1 MGGRDTG
8 IQVLGRFAVCLEGQE
23 IPPGAFG
30 GRLVRTLIRL
40 LVTRRGSAV
49 PRDVIVEALWPG
61 RPPKDPAAN
70 VDVLVSRAR
79 RALQD
84 PELIVAASG
93 GLCFVSAEACR
104 VDAEEFLARVR
115 AGQEAAASAAWPAAH
130 GQFQGAL
137 DGWGGEPLPED
148 AYAEWA
154 QGYRRELVRGYHDAL
169 EGAAQAA
176 LACGQPGRAV
186 VFAERAVAEEPL
198 RERASVL
205 LAKSLAG
212 SGDQA
217 GALGAL
223 RVLRERLADEL
234 GVDPS
239 AEVAELELQLL
250 RAGVA
255 FPAAR
260 LPRITARASPA
271 GSQLRLVGRAEE
283 VQALLGFLDTP
294 GVVAE
299 VVGAAGAGKS
309 RLLAEIRHRLGR
321 PTLAVQAFP
330 AEIEEPWS
338 LARALISEVLALDVT
353 AIRGLPLRMQSA
365 LAQAMPALA
374 EGQAV
379 AGTAVSAES
388 QRALAQEAAVR
399 ILAEASGPDS
409 VVLIDDLHW
418 ADPTSAALLAVLIWR
433 VPEVRWVF
441 AYRPD
446 EVPPE
451 GVLGRVLGDPAHR
464 RVVLGPLTPPAVG
477 DLARDPVLARLLVTE
492 TDGTP
497 FTLAEGLRSLAEE
510 GLVVVDQEGRW
521 SLRSA
526 TGLDQARS
534 LVSGGQ
540 RRSVLARVHAQAP
553 RRRALLVL
561 LALLGREAP
570 AALLAQAAGQPEP
583 SVLDDLDSL
592 VRGGLVRFGEGGWAL
607 LHDLMAQSIRQSLS
621 PGEAAQLHGALADAL
636 RAQEGGSAERAAH
649 LRAAGQLGAAVEAFA
664 TAGRAALRRHA
675 VDEADS
681 LASNGLELAKGL
693 PQRNDLLGIRAE
705 ARAHRGD
712 LSGARRDL
720 TEAIGGTG
728 PGPERARRLARLAM
742 LTSGATDLVRA
753 ADLVD
758 QAVLEAGDDPGSRAD
773 ALYVGA
779 VVDMNAGATERAG
792 RRYDEA
798 LVLYEQT
805 GDARGVANVLDGRAM
820 AAVMEGHIAAGVEA
834 LGRVARLFADCGE
847 LARVIWPLG
856 GRGAALGW
864 MLRGDEGLGDVAEA
878 LEIARELGHPEGEA
892 YCRLEESLVLAS
904 LGRAGEAESAA
915 AASLGLAES
924 LGHAEWTA
932 GALLALGGARLAGGA
947 GPGAIDPLRR
957 CQRIAAERH
966 LPHFLGWASALLAR
980 ALIAVGQ
987 DDLGEELISRALAT
1001 EVPFCHYYA
1010 RLAQAELAVA
1020 RDDPNAPESIRR
1032 AREAAVRGGHLE
1044 SAVMLERLLARA
1056 GGG

>member
-1 MGGRDTG
+1 MGGRDTR
-8 IQVLGRFAVCLEGQE
+8 IQLLGRFAVSLEGQE

-40 LVTRRGSAV
+40 VVTRRGSAI
-49 PRDVIVEALWPG
+49 PRDAIVEALWPG
-61 RPPKDPAAN
+61 RPPKDPGAN

-93 GLCFVSAEACR
+93 GLCFVGAASCR

-115 AGQEAAASAAWPAAH
+115 AGHEAAASGAWPAAH
-130 GQFQGAL
+130 RHFQAAL

-148 AYAEWA
+148 AYADWA
-154 QGYRRELVRGYHDAL
+154 QGFRRELARGYHDAL
-169 EGAAQAA
+169 EGAAGAA

-186 VFAERAVAEEPL
+186 VFAERAVEQEPL
-198 RERASVL
+198 REGASVL

-212 SGDQA
+212 SGDPA

-223 RVLRERLADEL
+223 RSLRERLADEL

-250 RAGVA
+250 RAGVDA
-255 FPAAR
+255 PAAR
-260 LPRITARASPA
+260 LPRIAAGASWA
-271 GSQLRLVGRAEE
+271 GGRLRLVGRSEE
-283 VQALLGFLDTP
+283 VEALLRFLDAP
-294 GVVAE
+294 GAVAQ

-309 RLLAEIRHRLGR
+309 RLLAEVRHRLGR
-321 PTLAVQAFP
+321 PALAVQAFS

-338 LARALISEVLALDVT
+338 LARALLGEALALDVT
-353 AIRGLPLRMQSA
+353 ALRGLPPRLQSA
-365 LAQAMPALA
+365 LVEAMPALG
-374 EGQAV
+374 ELQAFD
-379 AGTAVSAES
+379 GTAVSAES

-399 ILAEASGPDS
+399 ILREACGTDS

-418 ADPTSAALLAVLIWR
+418 ADPTSAALLAVLVR
-433 VPEVRWVF
+433 RAPEVRWVF
-441 AYRPD
+441 AYRPE
-446 EVPPE
+446 EVRP
-451 GVLGRVLGDPAHR
+451 GGALGRSLGDPAHR
-464 RVVLGPLTPPAVG
+464 RVVLGALAAQAIG
-477 DLARDPVLARLLVTE
+477 DLARDPVLAQLLVTE

-534 LVSGGQ
+534 LVNGGQ

-553 RRRALLVL
+553 RRRVLLVL

-570 AALLAQAAGQPEP
+570 GALLAQAAGQPQP
-583 SVLDDLDSL
+583 AVLDDLDSL
-592 VRGGLVRFGEGGWAL
+592 VRGGLVRFGEGGWSVS
-607 LHDLMAQSIRQSLS
+607 HDLVAQSIRQSLS

-636 RAQEGGSAERAAH
+636 TAQEGGSAERAAH
-649 LRAAGQLGAAVEAFA
+649 LRAAGQVGAAVEAFV
-664 TAGRAALRRHA
+664 TAGRGALRRHA

-681 LASNGLELAKGL
+681 LASNGLELADGL
-693 PQRNDLLGIRAE
+693 PQRIDLLAVRAE

-720 TEAIGGTG
+720 TEAIASTG
-728 PGPERARRLARLAM
+728 SGPERARSMARLAM

-753 ADLVD
+753 ADLVG
-758 QAVLEAGDDPGSRAD
+758 QALLEAGDDPGSRAD

-798 LVLYEQT
+798 LLLYEQT

-820 AAVMEGHIAAGVEA
+820 AAVMEGRIADGVES
-834 LGRVARLFADCGE
+834 LGRVARLFADSGE

-856 GRGAALGW
+856 TRGAALGW
-864 MLRGDEGLGDVAEA
+864 MLRGDEGLRDVAEA

-904 LGRAGEAESAA
+904 LGRAGEAASAA
-915 AASLGLAES
+915 ATALGLAEA
-924 LGHAEWTA
+924 LDHAEWSA
-932 GALLALGGARLAGGA
+932 GALLALGGARLAGGGEA
-947 GPGAIDPLRR
+947 GAIGPLRR
-957 CQRIAAERH
+957 CQAIAAECH
-966 LPHFLGWASALLAR
+966 LPHFHGWACALLAR
-980 ALIAVGQ
+980 ALIATGQ
-987 DDLGEELISRALAT
+987 HDLSEDLIGQAFGT

-1020 RDDPNAPESIRR
+1020 RGDPGGPDLIRQ
-1032 AREAAVRGGHLE
+1032 AWEAAVRGGHLE
-1044 SAVMLERLLARA
+1044 SAAMLQRLLVRA